1 VKKFYGDLET
11 KSLPEGEK
19 RERAGPTSPAFLFLD
34 LSPRIFADWRIK
46 NLKIQHRKSAE
57 IWGSIFK

>member
-34 LSPRIFADWRIK
+34 LSPRIRGLADQ

>member
-1 VKKFYGDLET
+1 MKKFYGDLET

-34 LSPRIFADWRIK
+34 LSPRIFRADQKI
-46 NLKIQHRKSAE
+46 LKIQHRKSAE
-57 IWGSIFK
+57 ICGSIFK